1 MIRTL
6 SALLCAL
13 GLLIAITSPA
23 IAQEEAK
30 EKPVLLAGFS
40 EKDISPEIGMEEPG
54 GYGKAYHRSF
64 HDPCKV
70 RAAVFDDGTKCVA
83 IVGIDA
89 LGIRRETVQKVR
101 AIITEKTGIPSEHI
115 LLNTSHSHSSGPLVW
130 IMRGDFD
137 HASPLIQR
145 LAYDESTLV
154 DPKYLAKVEAALV
167 DAVCEAHA
175 RRKPSQAG
183 VGRGKEVGVAFNRRF
198 KMRSGYTMTHPGLG
212 NPDIIEP
219 AGPVDPEVGVI
230 GAWDA
235 EEKEKL
241 LGCIV
246 NFSCHAT
253 TNPGGISANYVYY
266 LEKAIQGYYGKD
278 CVVVFIAG
286 ASGDVTQVNNQSE
299 TLYPHGEKWAQ
310 LVGGRVG
317 AEAVKVLI
325 TMERGVLTPV
335 DAKTKVW
342 RIPRR
347 IPRPEKVQAALAMIE
362 ANDPK
367 VSAAEKTFAKET
379 LLLDALLKKEKDVEV
394 EVQAVQVGP
403 AVFVTNP
410 AEYFC
415 EYGLQIKAGSGFPFT
430 FPASLT
436 NGCVGY
442 VPTLAAFGPDG
453 GGYETRLTSYS
464 NLEITAGDQIRDAG
478 IELAKQ
484 LKPGEVP
491 TAPKRLPFT
500 GRPWDY
506 GSVRPELD

>member
-1 MIRTL
+1 MIRFVATFALFL
-6 SALLCAL
+6 SLALPMVVADEP
-13 GLLIAITSPA
+13 TF
-23 IAQEEAK
+23 
-30 EKPVLLAGFS
+30 LAGFA
-40 EKDISPEIGMEEPG
+40 EKDITPEIGMEAPG
-54 GYGKAYHRSF
+54 GYGKAYHQTL

-70 RAAVFDDGTKCVA
+70 RAAVFDDGKSMVA

-89 LGIRRETVQKVR
+89 IGIRRESVQRVR
-101 AIITEKTGIPSEHI
+101 KRIFDKTGIPEAHQ
-115 LLNTSHSHSSGPLVW
+115 LFNASHSHSSGPLAW
-130 IMRGDFD
+130 IMPGEFD
-137 HASPLIQR
+137 YASPLVQK
-145 LAYDESTLV
+145 LAYKESTCV
-154 DPKYLAKVEAALV
+154 DPKYLEKSETAIVEAV
-167 DAVCEAHA
+167 IEAHA
-175 RRKPSQAG
+175 KRQVSNAG
-183 VGRGKEVGVAFNRRF
+183 VGKGTESQVAFNRRF

-212 NPDIIEP
+212 NPEIIEP

-230 GAWDA
+230 GAWDVSK
-235 EEKEKL
+235 EPSKKEKL
-241 LGCIV
+241 LGCVV

-266 LEKAIQGYYGKD
+266 LEKVIQGYYGKD

-299 TLYPHGEKWAQ
+299 TQHPAAERWAEK
-310 LVGGRVG
+310 VGGRIG

-325 TMERGVLTPV
+325 SMERGSLAPLG
-335 DAKTKVW
+335 AKTKVW
-342 RIPRR
+342 QVPRR
-347 IPRPEKVQAALAMIE
+347 LPKPEKVKAALAMVE

-367 VSAAEKTFAKET
+367 VPAADKTFAKET
-379 LLLDALLKKEKDVEV
+379 VLLDALIQKDKNVEV

-403 AVFVTNP
+403 AVFVTDP

-442 VPTLAAFGPDG
+442 VPTKAAFAADG

-464 NLEITAGDQIRDAG
+464 NLEITAGDQIRDVG

-484 LKPGEVP
+484 LKPGAVP
-491 TAPKRLPFT
+491 VAPKRLPFT
-500 GRPWDY
+500 GKPWDY
-506 GSVRPELD
+506 GSVRPEVE